1 MEIIYIGRRGIIKSA
16 FLEERL
22 NLENIKIKFFL
33 MHVAKIK
40 SGK

>member
-1 MEIIYIGRRGIIKSA
+1 MEIVYTGRIGIIKSA

-22 NLENIKIKFFL
+22 NLENIK
-33 MHVAKIK
+33 